1 MSVPLARIPSI
12 ELLRGFVAVGRRMS
26 ITLAAQDL
34 FLTQS
39 AVSRQ
44 IHGLESALGIKLFE
58 RAHRAIHFTPEGE
71 RLFLVADSAMQ
82 QLQDIVGALQA
93 SRAGPRPVTLTA
105 SISFVGLWLLPRLP
119 SFQQQ
124 HPEVEVRL
132 SANNNVVDLR
142 QEGLD
147 MAIRYC
153 TADAMPAGAR
163 RLFGETVFPVAHPSL
178 GIARLDAQEIIARS
192 VLLEFEG
199 DPSPWWRWDA
209 WLEMQGWAG
218 VKPKG
223 VIRFNL
229 FDQMIHAAIA
239 GQGIALG
246 RSQFIR
252 PMLSDGRLVRLAT
265 PQPGPRSNKLFCL
278 LQRDPAPSAE
288 ARVLM
293 DWITSEA
300 QLTDALLEA

>member
-1 MSVPLARIPSI
+1 MSIALAKIPSI
-12 ELLRGFVAVGRRMS
+12 DSLRGFVAVGRRMS

-44 IHGLESALGIKLFE
+44 INGLEMVLGVKLFE
-58 RAHRAIHFTPEGE
+58 RAHRSIRFTPEGKQ
-71 RLFLVADSAMQ
+71 LFLMADSAMQ
-82 QLQDIVGALQA
+82 QLQEGIGALQA
-93 SRAGPRPVTLTA
+93 SLALRPVTVTA
-105 SISFVGLWLLPRLP
+105 SIAFVSLWLLPRLL

-132 SANNNVVDLR
+132 SANDHIVDLR

-147 MAIRYC
+147 IAIRYC
-153 TADAMPAGAR
+153 AEDAMPAGAR
-163 RLFGETVFPVAHPSL
+163 RLFGEIIFPVAHPSL
-178 GIARLDAQEIIARS
+178 GIARLDNPEIISRS

-199 DPSPWWRWDA
+199 DQSPCWQWDC
-209 WLEMQGWAG
+209 WLDRQGWSG

-252 PMLSDGRLVRLAT
+252 PMLEDGRLVALAT
-265 PQPGPRSNKLFCL
+265 PHAGPKSNKAYSL
-278 LQRDPAPSAE
+278 LQRDARPSKETQA
-288 ARVLM
+288 LI
-293 DWITSEA
+293 DWILAQA
-300 QLTDALLEA
+300 QLTDAIQL